1 MTVARNWKVLEQA
14 LDEFVESEH
23 PRAPDGKFGDGSSAS
38 PMSHAE
44 AKKNYEKDV
53 IPKGWFTH
61 GRSTVDA
68 GKEDVLQ
75 TGNPIFMTKNNDIA
89 EGYAKNGSVHY
100 LAPGV
105 ETDVHDL
112 VNDPEGF
119 SRIEKAFKRDF
130 ERGILPSEFDEVLER
145 EGISD
150 DPEAAW
156 EVVKEDFDPQ
166 DLVQSG
172 GWYDTNVVSWLSDNF
187 PQAFFNLTGGAV
199 ALSPDTLQRHQV
211 RDGKHQARDH
221 ALSPNAAIPAGLRR
235 KTAFDASGITKHA
248 AGVLF
253 VAPDGD
259 ILLLRRTGTP
269 GKDNFVGHWSLP
281 GGGVEEGETPEIG
294 AAREAKE
301 EMGVDTDPKSFKV
314 LDQKV
319 TPTGMAF
326 HTFAQPVEKKFWP
339 TLNDEH
345 NGAGWFPLSELP
357 QPIHPAVEAMLKDKL
372 GDDLGGARD
381 GLIAWSK
388 APFESDAEDDLSDF
402 VGDASFSETDHPRA
416 PDGKFGS
423 GGGSTGPNHH
433 VIHEKGDPRPKASEN
448 EARMLGLS
456 KTKPDDRSAHASKKP
471 VSHEALT
478 AKLKGMSTAKLHAAA
493 ENKDVDPL
501 IRAHVKRE
509 ITSRLM
515 AGDSVFL
522 IAMDRDS
529 VRSFDRDGRMRVAIA
544 NLSKEQ
550 IRPYVGREIPGW
562 DDATQTHK
570 LGLDPDK
577 IYNLYCPGEELEKAA
592 ETFNGIQLLKK
603 HTPVNAED
611 HKKNDIIGTT
621 GTNAKFNSPFLQ
633 NSLVVWTQEGIDLI
647 ESEEMKELSCGYF
660 YVPLMTP
667 GVFKGEPFD
676 GIMTQLSGNHLTI
689 VGDGRAGSECQV
701 EDSAVELQ
709 WAAIER
715 AMMDMAT

>member
-1 MTVARNWKVLEQA
+1 ML
-14 LDEFVESEH
+14 S
-23 PRAPDGKFGDGSSAS
+23 
-38 PMSHAE
+38 
-44 AKKNYEKDV
+44 
-53 IPKGWFTH
+53 
-61 GRSTVDA
+61 
-68 GKEDVLQ
+68 
-75 TGNPIFMTKNNDIA
+75 
-89 EGYAKNGSVHY
+89 
-100 LAPGV
+100 LA
-105 ETDVHDL
+105 
-112 VNDPEGF
+112 
-119 SRIEKAFKRDF
+119 
-130 ERGILPSEFDEVLER
+130 
-145 EGISD
+145 
-150 DPEAAW
+150 
-156 EVVKEDFDPQ
+156 
-166 DLVQSG
+166 
-172 GWYDTNVVSWLSDNF
+172 
-187 PQAFFNLTGGAV
+187 
-199 ALSPDTLQRHQV
+199 
-211 RDGKHQARDH
+211 
-221 ALSPNAAIPAGLRR
+221 PNAAIPAGLRR

-281 GGGVEEGETPEIG
+281 GGGVEEGETPEAG

-326 HTFAQPVEKKFWP
+326 HTFAQSVAKKFWP
-339 TLNDEH
+339 QLNDEH

-357 QPIHPAVEAMLKDKL
+357 RPIHPAVESMLKNKL

-381 GLIAWSK
+381 GLVAWSK
-388 APFESDAEDDLSDF
+388 LADEEAERGRAADACPTCGGTGELAGPGCKCEDCGGAGKKLGATDSAF
-402 VGDASFSETDHPRA
+402 V
-416 PDGKFGS
+416 
-423 GGGSTGPNHH
+423 
-433 VIHEKGDPRPKASEN
+433 
-448 EARMLGLS
+448 
-456 KTKPDDRSAHASKKP
+456 
-471 VSHEALT
+471 
-478 AKLKGMSTAKLHAAA
+478 
-493 ENKDVDPL
+493 
-501 IRAHVKRE
+501 
-509 ITSRLM
+509 
-515 AGDSVFL
+515 

-715 AMMDMAT
+715 AMMDMTT

>member
-1 MTVARNWKVLEQA
+1 ML
-14 LDEFVESEH
+14 S
-23 PRAPDGKFGDGSSAS
+23 
-38 PMSHAE
+38 
-44 AKKNYEKDV
+44 
-53 IPKGWFTH
+53 
-61 GRSTVDA
+61 
-68 GKEDVLQ
+68 
-75 TGNPIFMTKNNDIA
+75 
-89 EGYAKNGSVHY
+89 
-100 LAPGV
+100 LA
-105 ETDVHDL
+105 
-112 VNDPEGF
+112 
-119 SRIEKAFKRDF
+119 
-130 ERGILPSEFDEVLER
+130 
-145 EGISD
+145 
-150 DPEAAW
+150 
-156 EVVKEDFDPQ
+156 
-166 DLVQSG
+166 
-172 GWYDTNVVSWLSDNF
+172 
-187 PQAFFNLTGGAV
+187 
-199 ALSPDTLQRHQV
+199 
-211 RDGKHQARDH
+211 
-221 ALSPNAAIPAGLRR
+221 PNAAIPAGLRR

-269 GKDNFVGHWSLP
+269 GQDNFVGHWSLP

-339 TLNDEH
+339 QLNDEH

-357 QPIHPAVEAMLKDKL
+357 RPIHPAVEAMLKSKL

-381 GLIAWSK
+381 GLVAWSK
-388 APFESDAEDDLSDF
+388 LADEEAERGRAADACPTCGGTGELAGPGCKCEDC
-402 VGDASFSETDHPRA
+402 GGT
-416 PDGKFGS
+416 GK
-423 GGGSTGPNHH
+423 
-433 VIHEKGDPRPKASEN
+433 K
-448 EARMLGLS
+448 LGA
-456 KTKPDDRSAHASKKP
+456 T
-471 VSHEALT
+471 
-478 AKLKGMSTAKLHAAA
+478 
-493 ENKDVDPL
+493 
-501 IRAHVKRE
+501 
-509 ITSRLM
+509 
-515 AGDSVFL
+515 DSVFL

-660 YVPLMTP
+660 YVPLMNP

-715 AMMDMAT
+715 AMMDMTT